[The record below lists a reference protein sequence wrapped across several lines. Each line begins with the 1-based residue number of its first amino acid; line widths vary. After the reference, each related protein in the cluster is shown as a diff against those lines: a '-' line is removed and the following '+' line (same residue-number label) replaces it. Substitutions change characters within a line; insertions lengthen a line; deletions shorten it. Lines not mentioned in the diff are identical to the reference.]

1 VTSKTFRERD
11 LSEGDIISR
20 DFRTIFGAAAAIVL
34 AGCGAPSGVA
44 APVAT
49 VTVSADVPP
58 AATVTVVSS
67 SPVTQTVTAKVTER
81 RTAVAETVVVTEVGT
96 VTEKVTAI
104 PKTIVRTTY
113 VPATAESSAT
123 AQPDVPT
130 VDQPSSTTAERSGPT
145 PKKQQYSGTGD
156 DVVEV
161 TLGNDP
167 RVLTFVCTSCG
178 SNTVL
183 QGDGQDTLLVNAIG
197 SYSGRHFVNLAS
209 DLTRLQISADSSW
222 TITLEPVSVLARDKN
237 RTQGHGDDVVYFDK
251 GSKAAITHTG
261 EANFVVQETS
271 DSAGKDL
278 LVNEIGKYRGTVPL
292 NTPSVLE
299 ITADGDW
306 TIAPS

>member
-1 VTSKTFRERD
+1 MTSKTFRERG

-67 SPVTQTVTAKVTER
+67 SQVTQTVTAKVTER
-81 RTAVAETVVVTEVGT
+81 RTAVAETDVVTEVGT

-113 VPATAESSAT
+113 ITATEESSAT
-123 AQPDVPT
+123 AQPDVQT
-130 VDQPSSTTAERSGPT
+130 VDQPTTTTARTGT
-145 PKKQQYSGTGD
+145 PPRTQRYSGTGD

-161 TLGNDP
+161 TLGADA
-167 RVLTFVCTSCG
+167 RVLTFVCKSCAG
-178 SNTVL
+178 NTVL

-197 SYSGRHFVNLAS
+197 SYSGRHFVNLAG
-209 DLTRLQISADSSW
+209 DLTRLQVSADSSW
-222 TITLEPVSVLARDKN
+222 TITLEPVSVLTGDKN

-278 LVNEIGKYRGTVPL
+278 LVNEIGNYRGTVPL